1 MKLDAVRKKSKLV
14 ENIVNNNVVTSIIL
28 LYYLVTVIVSVIF
41 YPMVQMLL
49 NYPPNNEEVSVRLGT
64 SNIGQYIIIVFLS
77 MLIGTFLF
85 IRTFRGINNWDR
97 LDPRK
102 DEDLKELNAIRKKCI
117 NIPYLVFLGQA
128 LIVNIPLIPVLLFVR
143 NLNNISLLAVIKV
156 LIMVFSLMCLA
167 AVISHTFSRRLF
179 KIILL
184 RTYTGG
190 EKEGI
195 RIGLKNKIFFQIIP
209 MLILTMLFTA
219 LIGYSRL
226 VDEKGD
232 MLYSLYKM
240 QLSESIDNMNTDL
253 KNPEQA
259 FNILKGIKFDSNE
272 PIYFVKTPGSDIITS
287 DNKNIGG
294 YLTYFISNPYEGDR
308 IFDINSETQGIV
320 AAIDSNG
327 SEWRIGVIF
336 KVASGNVLMF
346 FLLGFLALLFLNV
359 FVLYYF
365 SKSLAEE
372 ISLVAEN
379 LTEIA
384 EGENVDLDRKLA
396 VISNDELGDL
406 VVAFNKI
413 QQKEKEHICELEEK
427 QAIIIEREQLAQDT
441 LKKLKQLQTQLINQ
455 EKLAG
460 IGQLAAGVAH
470 EINTPLGY
478 VSSNIETLKNYIMN
492 YRTMLDIYRNF
503 YKEVCKLYPDQ
514 SIPEMSTVYNTES
527 KINIDFINSDI
538 TDLFIDVS
546 DGLERISK
554 IVMGLRTFSRVDQQN
569 EFEEYDLNNGIQNTL
584 LVANNEIKY
593 HAKVE
598 LFLGDI
604 PNIYAN
610 GGQINQVLLNI
621 IINAVH
627 ATKSK
632 EDINSSLIT
641 VRTYS
646 DEHYASCEIEDNGTG
661 IPENI
666 VGRIFDPFY
675 TTKPVGQGTGLGLS
689 IAYDIIVNKHKGE
702 LLVDSKPDAGSK
714 FTVRLPVHR

>member
-1 MKLDAVRKKSKLV
+1 MKLDTIRKKSKLV
-14 ENIVNNNVVTSIIL
+14 KSIVNNNVVTSIIL

-85 IRTFRGINNWDR
+85 IRTFRGINNWDK

-102 DEDLKELNAIRKKCI
+102 EEDLKELNAIRKKCI

-128 LIVNIPLIPVLLFVR
+128 LIVNIPLIPVLLLVR

-240 QLSESIDNMNTDL
+240 QLSESIDNMNADL

-259 FNILKGIKFDSNE
+259 FNILKEIKFNSNE
-272 PIYFVKTPGSDIITS
+272 PIYFVKTPGGDILTS

-320 AAIDSNG
+320 AVIDSNG
-327 SEWRIGVIF
+327 AEWRMGVIF

-365 SKSLAEE
+365 SKSLADE

-384 EGENVDLDRKLA
+384 EGENVDLDRELA

-441 LKKLKQLQTQLINQ
+441 LKKLKQLQMQLINQ

-492 YRTMLDIYRNF
+492 YRTMLDTYRNF
-503 YKEVCKLYPDQ
+503 YKEVCKLCPNQ
-514 SIPEMSTVYNTES
+514 SIPGINTVYNTEN

-538 TDLFIDVS
+538 TDLFNDVS

-554 IVMGLRTFSRVDQQN
+554 IVMGLRTFSRVDHQN

-646 DEHYASCEIEDNGTG
+646 DERYASCEIEDNGTG

-666 VGRIFDPFY
+666 IGRIFDPFY

-702 LLVDSKPDAGSK
+702 LLVDSKPDVGSK